1 MDPYLKEA
9 LDMRDELVAHRRYL
23 HAHAELGFELPQT
36 VAYVCEKLLEYG
48 YDPLC
53 LGGGVTC
60 TVGSGSPVILLRGG
74 MDALP
79 QDEVSGLDFA
89 CKNGTCH
96 SCGHDGHTTMLLAAA
111 KLLKAH
117 ETELQG
123 TVKFC
128 FQPVEE
134 LLHGSAAMIEASILE
149 NPKVDAAMAL
159 HQDFGPREGYTPDPG
174 TIAFNDGAM
183 MASADAFSV
192 KITGRSAH
200 GSMPQLGISALQVA
214 TDLAN
219 ALTRL
224 PTLEMPG
231 DEMIILSVCRRIAS
245 GTATNIIPDS
255 AVVKGSF
262 RTYNRACRAPAR
274 ARHGAV
280 RAPCRRVECQGGSQ
294 LPTEHRRPAQR
305 RRHGARDGRLLRRHR
320 HRNPPCAAAEGFGG
334 FFQFLRA
341 CPVLFRAAGRGRRR
355 VRLARSARPDRRRR
369 PALRRSG
376 SEQLRRQVAGCPEPS
391 LPTPTS
397 RPLVT

>member
-9 LDMRDELVAHRRYL
+9 LDMRDELVANRRYL

-36 VAYVCEKLLEYG
+36 VAFVCEKLREYG

-60 TVGSGSPVILLRGG
+60 TVGSGSPVILLRGD

-117 ETELQG
+117 EAELQG

-128 FQPVEE
+128 FQPAEE
-134 LLHGSAAMIEASILE
+134 LLHGSAAMIEAGILE

-192 KITGRSAH
+192 KITGKSAH
-200 GSMPQLGISALQVA
+200 GSMPHLGISALQVA

-231 DEMIILSVCRRIAS
+231 DEMIILSVCRIVS

-255 AVVKGSF
+255 AVVEGSF
-262 RTYNRACRAPAR
+262 RTYNRACRARLRERVTELSEHLA
-274 ARHGAV
+274 AAWGAKAEV
-280 RAPCRRVECQGGSQ
+280 SFPLSTAALLNDADMAHEMAGYCADIVTEIHHAPPQKGSEDFSNFSEHVPCFFALLGAGGGEYGWHDPHVQ
-294 LPTEHRRPAQR
+294 IDEDALPY
-305 RRHGARDGRLLRRHR
+305 GAAVLSS
-320 HRNPPCAAAEGFGG
+320 CAAKW
-334 FFQFLRA
+334 L
-341 CPVLFRAAGRGRRR
+341 AAHKK
-355 VRLARSARPDRRRR
+355 
-369 PALRRSG
+369 
-376 SEQLRRQVAGCPEPS
+376 
-391 LPTPTS
+391 
-397 RPLVT
+397 